1 MSKKSEEVAQLNQK
15 IKNLLKTRDDVIE
28 TISQLKVQKDK
39 IEKKYN
45 DEIEKYKNKIA
56 ELEQNQN
63 KITGEEVKSL
73 IGLKF

>member
-1 MSKKSEEVAQLNQK
+1 MSKKSEEVTQLNQK